1 MDNME
6 KNIELTCISEK
17 EFYTMRSNQD
27 LAYRLAHPVITD
39 LAYITGA
46 KSDYYLST
54 IKKTANSFKNIEP
67 CYILRSCNR
76 QGELLE
82 TSFVH
87 NDLGIRPSF
96 SSKELLN
103 WFNVNNIHPPE
114 EYGFFIYE
122 YGYYPQAAVY
132 GELKDELE
140 EKFKKG
146 KLKNT
151 GNSFTLNK
159 FGYMQDGIDPLE
171 VNEYECKGKRY
182 VRVQSMTFTKLSTG
196 ERVYD
201 ETAVWLEVEPVKWIY
216 NEDTNTFI
224 SLKVL
229 IGGVNLINQCG
240 NKDVKFE
247 DTDIYKFENK
257 YMKKDMFNY
266 RKKIHNHSNDDK
278 EDFQGL
284 NLDIHNIDNI
294 YIQLDKDKD
303 INRIFVLYGNGSVEM
318 RNRNKDG
325 NKEFKDK
332 IKDFIELTGIKKEDN
347 KIWKLKDN
355 RENKILF
362 EELAKKYYLKKFE
375 YVIAIIN
382 DNIVSLTSKVGKNSN
397 NKYEQAI
404 VELDKI
410 KDTMVQYIEQVKE
423 GNFDFIMDGY
433 IDENEMEMLKLRE
446 LVEHVDSNLPSVSEV
461 EEDIETLETNLTVID
476 NLVDADDLKRR

>member
-1 MDNME
+1 MKE
-6 KNIELTCISEK
+6 KKIDAELSLLSQGDVQGFDKSYADKFGYDIKISK
-17 EFYTMRSNQD
+17 N
-27 LAYRLAHPVITD
+27 TD
-39 LAYITGA
+39 LAAMLGGITYQVG
-46 KSDYYLST
+46 DYYLSNPGFGSGVDAYQE
-54 IKKTANSFKNIEP
+54 ISIIDL
-67 CYILRSCNR
+67 YGSLSWRSYLQNNV
-76 QGELLE
+76 
-82 TSFVH
+82 S
-87 NDLGIRPSF
+87 IRPV
-96 SSKELLN
+96 LYA
-103 WFNVNNIHPPE
+103 P
-114 EYGFFIYE
+114 GFWGARVKQNEIE
-122 YGYYPQAAVY
+122 YGYYPQTA
-132 GELKDELE
+132 ESLE
-140 EKFKKG
+140 ISKVLESLYQDG
-146 KLKNT
+146 VLDAT
-151 GNSFTLNK
+151 GNTFALGK
-159 FGYMQDGIDPLE
+159 YKEQDKPPT
-171 VNEYECKGKRY
+171 VAVEYEYNGVRY
-182 VRVQSMTFTKLSTG
+182 IRANPRSSINPKLSNG
-196 ERVYD
+196 QKVGLNDY
-201 ETAVWLEVEPVKWIY
+201 VWFRVEPVKWLHY
-216 NEDTNTFI
+216 HDNVFI
-224 SLKVL
+224 AKDCLMSGINYADNMHKVCPLKKSKV
-229 IGGVNLINQCG
+229 
-240 NKDVKFE
+240 
-247 DTDIYKFENK
+247 YKFMNE
-257 YMKKDMFNY
+257 YMLKDIFQYYVKDDDYNY
-266 RKKIHNHSNDDK
+266 YGSSKNVDDSSNNA
-278 EDFQGL
+278 L
-284 NLDIHNIDNI
+284 NIETANIDSI
-294 YIQLDKDKD
+294 YLQLDKDKD

-382 DNIVSLTSKVGKNSN
+382 DNIVSLTSHVGKNSN